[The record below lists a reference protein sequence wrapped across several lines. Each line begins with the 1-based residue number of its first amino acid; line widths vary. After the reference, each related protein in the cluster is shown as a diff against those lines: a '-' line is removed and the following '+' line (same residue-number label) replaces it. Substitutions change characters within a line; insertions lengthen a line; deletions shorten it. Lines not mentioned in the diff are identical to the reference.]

1 MSRVPHKKI
10 IQSVCHVIKKSD
22 SACHLS
28 ENAESTGLEG
38 ILKQKKIIRTKSN
51 FFFYSGQI
59 QKCHILQGDK
69 GLLTQIQY
77 SIKD

>member
-38 ILKQKKIIRTKSN
+38 ILKQKKNYKDQIQ
-51 FFFYSGQI
+51 FFF
-59 QKCHILQGDK
+59 LQWANPKVSYITRG
-69 GLLTQIQY
+69 
-77 SIKD
+77 